1 VKIAAATFLSCS
13 NQTLVAITRC
23 SVVEGAPNL
32 VRVEVSLPGTFP
44 ELHGNAL
51 ENTLCSN
58 HHRPTLKPSDQS
70 IIFKNCAYSVE
81 LTLTECAVQQQML
94 IKAAR

>member
-1 VKIAAATFLSCS
+1 VKIAAATFSSCY
-13 NQTLVAITRC
+13 NQTLVVITTS

-32 VRVEVSLPGTFP
+32 VWVEVSLPGTFS

-51 ENTLCSN
+51 DTTLCSN
-58 HHRPTLKPSDQS
+58 HHRPTLKPDQS
-70 IIFKNCAYSVE
+70 IILNIGAYSVE